1 MVAFFSACLLYAQHG
16 IYSAVWLMVDCC
28 NVRLRLFF
36 FLWESEL
43 YFSQLHF
50 AWKLFRA
57 WQDSSCTSKR
67 ASERVGWYCYVVCC
81 YVLDN
86 RSTPSMWWEWNIN
99 YVAVNVF
106 VKLFTTVTRPAG
118 QSGGQSGC
126 LVGIALFI
134 NATPPIF
141 IMHSR
146 AWTVVSWCSFVTALK
161 F

>member
-1 MVAFFSACLLYAQHG
+1 MESTVQCGLWLIVAMFVC
-16 IYSAVWLMVDCC
+16 VC
-28 NVRLRLFF
+28 FF

-86 RSTPSMWWEWNIN
+86 RSAPSMWWEWNIN

-134 NATPPIF
+134 NATPPTF